1 MLALLE
7 RGISMVKK
15 IFIAGVVILSLLGF
29 SSVAKADTRDV
40 TFHLDN
46 SLAGSTFFHQNVIVS
61 NLFDAVPSYNGPQQW
76 RDFSTRRLRVNR
88 GTTVQVS
95 GVFYYRTIFG
105 KINMGRFTRN
115 VYVPH
120 DAVAVTVK

>member
-1 MLALLE
+1 MRVVHSLVRML
-7 RGISMVKK
+7 
-15 IFIAGVVILSLLGF
+15 F
-29 SSVAKADTRDV
+29 S
-40 TFHLDN
+40 
-46 SLAGSTFFHQNVIVS
+46 
-61 NLFDAVPSYNGPQQW
+61 NGEN
-76 RDFSTRRLRVNR
+76 FLTRRLRINR
-88 GTTVQVS
+88 ENMVQVS